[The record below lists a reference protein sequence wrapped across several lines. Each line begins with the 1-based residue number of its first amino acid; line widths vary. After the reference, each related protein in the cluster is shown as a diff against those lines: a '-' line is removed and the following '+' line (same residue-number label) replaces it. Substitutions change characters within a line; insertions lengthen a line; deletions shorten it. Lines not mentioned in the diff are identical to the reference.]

1 MTAMIPAPQ
10 HVTSEL
16 FRAPAFDDQ
25 SVESQAEGRNAET
38 MQRLRHPF
46 AINAPAPR
54 SGAGGYVTCPSWRS
68 WESTSTTPHRST
80 IWPSAKRKMK
90 VSE

>member
-1 MTAMIPAPQ
+1 MTMTAMIPAPQ

-16 FRAPAFDDQ
+16 FRAPASEDQ
-25 SVESQAEGRNAET
+25 LVESQAEGRNAET

-54 SGAGGYVTCPSWRS
+54 SGAR
-68 WESTSTTPHRST
+68 
-80 IWPSAKRKMK
+80 
-90 VSE
+90 